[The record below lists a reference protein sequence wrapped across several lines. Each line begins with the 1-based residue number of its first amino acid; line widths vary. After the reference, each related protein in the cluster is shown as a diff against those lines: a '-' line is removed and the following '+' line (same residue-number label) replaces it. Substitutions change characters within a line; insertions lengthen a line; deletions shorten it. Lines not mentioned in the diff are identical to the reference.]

1 MNYKFINTQYLNSV
15 TGGDPDISREIIN
28 MFREQSAEIHS
39 EMLENFSKKNYPYLG
54 QLAHKAKSSVAIMGM
69 NDLAIM
75 LKSFELQAKNGTE
88 SGLYESYIFR
98 FKSETEA
105 AFTELEDYVN
115 NL

>member
-28 MFREQSAEIHS
+28 MFREQAAEIHS
-39 EMLENFSKKNYPYLG
+39 EMLSNFSKKNYPYLG

-69 NDLAIM
+69 NDLAAM
-75 LKSFELQAKNGTE
+75 LKSFELQAKDGSE
-88 SGLYESYIFR
+88 SGLYESYIIR